1 MLPLVLF
8 MADKGPNSYVRKA
21 TFSIILPS
29 PRIQAM
35 LVVAVAACV
44 IPLYLQKVVRRVI
57 YFPQFFCVEDPED
70 GEIEDTKQSDEK
82 TYEKTNLAMN

>member
-57 YFPQFFCVEDPED
+57 YFPQFFCVEDPID
-70 GEIEDTKQSDEK
+70 CDAEISKESD
-82 TYEKTNLAMN
+82 EKTNLAMN

>member
-44 IPLYLQKVVRRVI
+44 IPLYVQKVVRRVI
-57 YFPQFFCVEDPED
+57 YFPQFFCVEDPID
-70 GEIEDTKQSDEK
+70 GEIADDSKQSDEK
-82 TYEKTNLAMN
+82 TSLAMN